1 MSGGAHGRSAPA
13 SRPPAAAAVAVAPLE
28 RPPDAVIRPPGSKSI
43 TNRALVC
50 AALAAGESVLDGALF
65 AQDTRAM
72 MRAVVALG
80 AQLDADEAGARIA
93 VRGAGADVASA
104 PSRVDAGQSG
114 TTSRFALAAL
124 ALGAA
129 EHVVDGDAQLRAR
142 PLAPLAQALRALGVD
157 VRELGEPGRL
167 PLAVRGPALGGTVA
181 IAGNLS
187 SQFVSGLLMAGP
199 RMERGLEIELTSP
212 LVSAPYVEM
221 TRAVMAAFG
230 IAGTGLAVAHG
241 DYAATRYAIEPDASA
256 ASYFLAAAAITG
268 GRVAVEGLGGDSI
281 QGDVAFA
288 GILERMGARVE
299 RSPARIVVS
308 GAGELHGIDVDM
320 SDVSDT
326 AQTLAAVAAF
336 ATGPTRVRGI
346 GFIRAKETDR
356 IAAIVAELTRAG
368 VRAQAHDDGFS
379 VEPGEVRGARFQT
392 YDDHRMAMSLALLGL
407 RVPGVEIADPGCV
420 AKTYPGFF
428 ADLDRLRG

>member
-13 SRPPAAAAVAVAPLE
+13 SGPAPAGAVAVAPLE
-28 RPPDAVIRPPGSKSI
+28 RAPDAVIRPPGSKSI

-50 AALAAGESVLDGALF
+50 AALAAGESVLEGALF
-65 AQDTRAM
+65 AHDTQAM
-72 MRAVVALG
+72 MRAAVALG
-80 AQLDADEAGARIA
+80 AELETDEAASRIT
-93 VRGAGADVASA
+93 VRGAGADVASV
-104 PSRVDAGQSG
+104 PSHVDAGQSG

-129 EHVVDGDAQLRAR
+129 EHVLDGDPQLRAR
-142 PLAPLAQALRALGVD
+142 PLAPLVDALTALGVHVRALGQ
-157 VRELGEPGRL
+157 PGRL
-167 PLAVRGPALGGTVA
+167 PLAVRGPARGGPVA

-187 SQFVSGLLMAGP
+187 SQFVSGLLLAGP
-199 RMERGLEIELTSP
+199 RMERGLEIELSSP
-212 LVSAPYVEM
+212 LVSVPYVEM

-230 IAGTGLAVAHG
+230 VAGAGLRVAHAA
-241 DYAATRYAIEPDASA
+241 YAPARYAIEPDASA

-268 GRVAVEGLGGDSI
+268 GRVAIEGLGAGSI

-288 GILERMGARVE
+288 GVLEQMGARVE

-308 GAGELHGIDVDM
+308 GAGELHGVDVDM
-320 SDVSDT
+320 SDISDT

-336 ATGPTRVRGI
+336 ATSPTRVRGI

-356 IAAIVAELTRAG
+356 IAAIVAELARAG
-368 VRAQAHDDGFS
+368 VRAQAHDDGFAIQ
-379 VEPGEVRGARFQT
+379 PGEVRGARFET

-407 RVPGVEIADPGCV
+407 RVPGVEIADAGCV

>member
-1 MSGGAHGRSAPA
+1 MTAGAHGSSAPA
-13 SRPPAAAAVAVAPLE
+13 PRPPAAGVLAVAPLE
-28 RPPDAVIRPPGSKSI
+28 RPPDALIRPPGSKSI
-43 TNRALVC
+43 TNRALLC
-50 AALAAGESVLDGALF
+50 ATLAEGESVLEGALF

-72 MRAVVALG
+72 MRAAQGLG
-80 AQLDADEAGARIA
+80 AQLETDEAAARIA
-93 VRGAGADVASA
+93 VRGAGSGVASE
-104 PSRVDAGQSG
+104 PSRIDAGQSG
-114 TTSRFALAAL
+114 TTARFVLAAL
-124 ALGAA
+124 SLGSA
-129 EHVVDGDAQLRAR
+129 EHVVDGDPQLRAR
-142 PLAPLAQALRALGVD
+142 PMGPLVDALAALGAHVRALA
-157 VRELGEPGRL
+157 EPGRL
-167 PLAVRGPALGGTVA
+167 PLAVRGPARGGAVA
-181 IAGNLS
+181 IPGNLS

-199 RMERGLEIELTSP
+199 RMERGLAVALTSP

-230 IAGTGLAVAHG
+230 VRSDGLAVEPAA
-241 DYAATRYAIEPDASA
+241 YAPARYEIEPDASA

-268 GRVAVEGLGGDSI
+268 GRVAVEGLGRDSI

-299 RSPARIVVS
+299 RSSRRIEVTGPA
-308 GAGELHGIDVDM
+308 ELRGVDVDM
-320 SDVSDT
+320 SAISDT

-336 ATGPTRVRGI
+336 ATTPTRVRGI

-368 VRAQAHDDGFS
+368 VRARAHEDGFS
-379 VEPGEVRGARFQT
+379 VEPGELCGARFET
-392 YDDHRMAMSLALLGL
+392 YDDHRMAMSFALLGL
-407 RVPGVEIADPGCV
+407 RVPGVEIADAGCV

>member
-1 MSGGAHGRSAPA
+1 MNEGARRRFA
-13 SRPPAAAAVAVAPLE
+13 SLARDPAARAVAVAPLE

-43 TNRALVC
+43 TNRALLC
-50 AALAAGESVLDGALF
+50 AALAEGDSVLEGALF
-65 AQDTRAM
+65 ADDTLAM
-72 MRAVVALG
+72 MRAAIALG
-80 AQLDADEAGARIA
+80 AELDADEAAARIA
-93 VRGAGADVASA
+93 IRGAGPDVASV

-114 TTSRFALAAL
+114 TTSRFVLPAL

-129 EHVVDGDAQLRAR
+129 EHVVDGDPQLRRR
-142 PLAPLAQALRALGVD
+142 PMAPLVDALAALGVH
-157 VRELGEPGRL
+157 VRALGEPGRL
-167 PLAVRGPALGGTVA
+167 PLAVRGPARGGAVA
-181 IAGNLS
+181 IPGDLS

-199 RMERGLEIELTSP
+199 RMQRGIEIELRTA
-212 LVSAPYVEM
+212 LVSVPYVEM

-230 IAGTGLAVAHG
+230 VAGDGLTVDHAA
-241 DYAATRYAIEPDASA
+241 YAPTRYVIEPDASA

-268 GRVAVEGLGGDSI
+268 GRVTIDGLGGDSI

-308 GAGELHGIDVDM
+308 GGGELRGVDVNM
-320 SDVSDT
+320 SDISDT

-336 ATGPTRVRGI
+336 ATSPTRVRGI

-368 VRAQAHDDGFS
+368 VRAQAHEDGFS
-379 VEPGEVRGARFQT
+379 VHPGEVRGARFES
-392 YDDHRMAMSLALLGL
+392 YDDHRMAMSFALLGL
-407 RVPGVEIADPGCV
+407 RVPGVEIAGPDCV

>member
-1 MSGGAHGRSAPA
+1 MSEGARRRFAPL
-13 SRPPAAAAVAVAPLE
+13 SRDQAARAVAVAPLE

-43 TNRALVC
+43 TNRALLC
-50 AALAAGESVLDGALF
+50 AALAEGDSVLEGALF
-65 AQDTRAM
+65 AGDTLAM
-72 MRAVVALG
+72 MRAAIALG
-80 AQLDADEAGARIA
+80 AELDADEAAARIA
-93 VRGAGADVASA
+93 IRGAGPDVASV

-114 TTSRFALAAL
+114 TTSRFVLPAL

-129 EHVVDGDAQLRAR
+129 EHVVDGDPQLRRR
-142 PLAPLAQALRALGVD
+142 PMAPLVDALAALGVH
-157 VRELGEPGRL
+157 VRALGEPGRL
-167 PLAVRGPALGGTVA
+167 PLAVRGPARGGAVA
-181 IAGNLS
+181 IPGDLS

-199 RMERGLEIELTSP
+199 RMERGIEIELRTP

-230 IAGTGLAVAHG
+230 VAGGGLAIEHAA
-241 DYAATRYAIEPDASA
+241 YAPTRYVIEPDASA

-268 GRVAVEGLGGDSI
+268 GRVAIEGLGGDSI

-308 GAGELHGIDVDM
+308 GGGELHGVDVDM
-320 SDVSDT
+320 SDISDT
-326 AQTLAAVAAF
+326 AQTLAAAAAF
-336 ATGPTRVRGI
+336 ATSPTRVRGI

-368 VRAQAHDDGFS
+368 VRAQAHEDGFS
-379 VEPGEVRGARFQT
+379 VQPGQVRGARFES
-392 YDDHRMAMSLALLGL
+392 YDDHRMAMSFALLGL